1 MWCMFVL
8 KALFSSP
15 EPLVFRRPSNMSIGK
30 YAPGSI
36 ARSLPY
42 PWPSTLAGAMA
53 HIKYVEKKD
62 GVTSSSTGGSGVYND
77 IEALLHLMFGEHKLY
92 TGLAEDMQGKTL
104 YYTPYG
110 YVSRPIFEATV
121 KSITRDTHPSIDPR
135 NYRKPGVHSR
145 IRISLDRREKTVREE
160 HLFQE
165 NYTDPLSVELK
176 YLVLIKASKEASPI
190 ETQVRLGGRGRVGFL
205 ETKQAKDNAIEE
217 ALLPAK
223 DEDCSKWALTLVSP
237 ALLDKSPWDKG
248 EPILLTE
255 KYGKALAKLLLG
267 QPDTENAEIT
277 SVYVPKN
284 DPIGLQTLSP
294 GWSTAEGKPR
304 RPMLYIPPG
313 TIITLKAGKDKIR
326 DYIDR
331 GLGEETGIGWGT
343 TIALCAD

>member
-1 MWCMFVL
+1 MWRMVVL

-15 EPLVFRRPSNMSIGK
+15 EPLLFRRPSNMSIGK

-42 PWPSTLAGAMA
+42 PWPSTLAGAIA
-53 HIKYVEKKD
+53 YVKYAEKKD
-62 GVTSSSTGGSGVYND
+62 GVTNSGTGGSGVYGD

-121 KSITRDTHPSIDPR
+121 KSILRDTHPSIDPR

-145 IRISLDRREKTVREE
+145 IRISLERKEKTVREE

-190 ETQVRLGGRGRVGFL
+190 ETPVRLGGRGRVGFL
-205 ETKQAKDNAIEE
+205 EAKQAKDNTIEE
-217 ALLPAK
+217 AFLPAK
-223 DEDCSKWALTLVSP
+223 DDGCGKWALTLVSP
-237 ALLDKSPWDKG
+237 ALLDKSPWKNG
-248 EPILLTE
+248 EPILLSD
-255 KYGKALAKLLLG
+255 KYSKALAKLLLG
-267 QPDTENAEIT
+267 QPDIKDSEIT
-277 SVYVPKN
+277 GVYVPKN
-284 DPIGLQTLSP
+284 DPIGLQTISP

-313 TIITLKAGKDKIR
+313 TIITLEAGKEKIR
-326 DYIDR
+326 GYVDR
-331 GLGEETGIGWGT
+331 GLGGETGIGWGT
-343 TIALCAD
+343 TVALCVD